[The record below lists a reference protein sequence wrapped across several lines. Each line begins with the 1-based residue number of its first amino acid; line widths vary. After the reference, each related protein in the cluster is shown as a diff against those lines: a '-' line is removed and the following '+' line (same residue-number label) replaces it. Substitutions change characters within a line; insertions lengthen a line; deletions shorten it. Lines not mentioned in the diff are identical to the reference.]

1 MSNNKQKYFVGNWIQ
16 NKENPKKIGLIHGIF
31 EGPSELTEDVFYDIA
46 FINPGDEIG
55 FCPQD
60 EILAHYDVIPLP
72 WQLFFKVGDKVKIVG
87 VPKSGI
93 ITKIST
99 FAESPKP
106 LYVRTESAGG
116 KEYIDVYAPHE
127 LVKIGER

>member
-1 MSNNKQKYFVGNWIQ
+1 MSDNEQKYFVGNWVKAK
-16 NKENPKKIGLIHGIF
+16 NNEWSGIIIDLMSSDP
-31 EGPSELTEDVFYDIA
+31 EEYI
-46 FINPGDEIG
+46 IG
-55 FCPQD
+55 FLGKGVLYMLKEQLDNEAEVVP
-60 EILAHYDVIPLP
+60 YP

-87 VPKSGI
+87 VPNSGI

-99 FAESPKP
+99 FAESPEP

-127 LVKIGER
+127 LIKVGEA

>member
-1 MSNNKQKYFVGNWIQ
+1 MSNKDTEQKYFVGNWIQ
-16 NKENPKKIGLIHGIF
+16 HKRHP
-31 EGPSELTEDVFYDIA
+31 DWVA
-46 FINPGDEIG
+46 FINEVFDNHGHKFFYTAFITNASTKPFLGQGEIER
-55 FCPQD
+55 D
-60 EILAHYDVIPLP
+60 YNVIPYP

-87 VPKSGI
+87 VPNSGI

-127 LVKIGER
+127 LIKIGE